1 MNRDRLCHIHFGTI
15 LSYFYSKITS
25 KEPSL
30 FYLHDNTIYDLQGQ
44 RVAPQHM
51 IEGHIYIQNGRK
63 FRK

>member
-25 KEPSL
+25 KPSF
-30 FYLHDNTIYDLQGQ
+30 FYLHDNTIYDLQGL